1 MKLCGTIQGSGIT
14 PLYEGINGVW
24 HTQSWFYGLTPAI
37 IAEKPDYVD
46 YLDSSKDNKW
56 ADIKAV
62 KEGLTQIRDLL
73 SHQPA
78 YFTNDGQ
85 SEDWFGSYD
94 ALTNRKCAMMFTY
107 SAYAGELAAKGS
119 KDTWGMFPA
128 PMLDNTVAISNGG
141 GISKFINK
149 NSKNIDASKALLNF
163 LAQSENLETY
173 YAART
178 DLVSSAFKD
187 VKSVSATTATK
198 EMLERTTS
206 EPPVMAMRDVNYW
219 DPNIYKYMQGFASGK
234 TSVDDFI
241 KSIDDYRATMFDTA
255 AASDSE

>member
-1 MKLCGTIQGSGIT
+1 
-14 PLYEGINGVW
+14 
-24 HTQSWFYGLTPAI
+24 
-37 IAEKPDYVD
+37 
-46 YLDSSKDNKW
+46 
-56 ADIKAV
+56 
-62 KEGLTQIRDLL
+62 
-73 SHQPA
+73 
-78 YFTNDGQ
+78 
-85 SEDWFGSYD
+85 
-94 ALTNRKCAMMFTY
+94 
-107 SAYAGELAAKGS
+107 
-119 KDTWGMFPA
+119 MFPA